1 MKKNEKD
8 LIKDETIKIALNI
21 ASKTIGADIEPV
33 KYEDIPNKLAEI
45 LSKCLKTNVEVS
57 GNGLD
62 GKDMIV
68 KVEKYKKD

>member
-1 MKKNEKD
+1 MKKELSEEEVLK
-8 LIKDETIKIALNI
+8 LVKKV
-21 ASKTIGADIEPV
+21 ASKTVGADIEPV

-45 LSKCLKTNVEVS
+45 LSKCLKTNVEVF

>member
-8 LIKDETIKIALNI
+8 LIKDETLKIALNI

-33 KYEDIPNKLAEI
+33 KYEDIPNKLAET
-45 LSKCLKTNVEVS
+45 LSKCLKKNVEVS

-62 GKDMIV
+62 GKDIIV
-68 KVEKYKKD
+68 KVEKHKKD